1 MKRIVSLILVLVTL
15 ATLLTGCMGETSKP
29 REGRVYFLNFKP
41 EQDAAWQRLAKK
53 YTNDTG
59 VEVKVVTAASGTYE
73 QTLISEIDKDDPPTL
88 FQVNGPVGLKSW
100 KDYCLD
106 LTNTD
111 IVKELVSDDFTL
123 KDDGKIY
130 AVAYVYEAYGLITN
144 KKLLKEAGYNIEDI
158 TSFKKLKEVAEDITA
173 RKDKLGFSA
182 FTSSGLGSAS
192 SWRFSGHLANLPLFY
207 EFEED
212 GVNGQPASVKG
223 TYLDEFKA
231 IWDLYIN
238 NSTIDKN
245 TITSDQNDAAA
256 EFKAGKAVFY
266 QNGTWEY
273 DNIKSIGKENIGFL
287 PIYFGVDDEKQGL
300 CSGTENFWA
309 VNSEA
314 SKEDR
319 DATLKFLKWISTSEE
334 GTRALAEDMGFASPF
349 KKAKSVNN
357 HLTEIMTEYTEKGL
371 KPITWKFSVTPNVD
385 VWRSDLVDA
394 LAAYSAGKGKWDA
407 VEKAF
412 VDGWKRHYNASKD

>member
-1 MKRIVSLILVLVTL
+1 MKRIIAVIMILTLMVSLL
-15 ATLLTGCMGETSKP
+15 AGCMGDSGQVK
-29 REGRVYFLNFKP
+29 EGRVYFLNFKP
-41 EQDAAWQRLAKK
+41 EQDEAWQKLAKK
-53 YTNDTG
+53 YTADTG

-88 FQVNGPVGLKSW
+88 FQVNGEVGLESW

-106 LTNTD
+106 LTGTD
-111 IVKELVSDDFTL
+111 IVNELVNDDFTL
-123 KDDGKIY
+123 KDDGKVY

-144 KKLLKEAGYNIEDI
+144 KKLLKEAGYKIEDI
-158 TSFKKLKEVAEDITA
+158 TSYKKLKAIAEDITS
-173 RKDKLGFSA
+173 RKKELGFSA

-192 SWRFSGHLANLPLFY
+192 SWRFSGHLANLPLYY

-212 GVNGQPASVKG
+212 NVKGQPSTIKG

-231 IWDLYIN
+231 VWDLYIN

-273 DNIKSIGKENIGFL
+273 DNIKSVGKENIGFI
-287 PIYFGVDDEKQGL
+287 PIYFGVDDDKQGL

-319 DATLKFLKWISTSEE
+319 DATLAFLKWVATSEE
-334 GTRALAEDMGFASPF
+334 GTRALAEDMGFVSPF
-349 KKAKSVNN
+349 KKAKSVDN
-357 HLTEIMTEYTEKGL
+357 HLSEIMAEYTGKGL
-371 KPITWKFSVTPNVD
+371 EPITWKFSVTPNVD
-385 VWRSDLVDA
+385 VWRNDLVDA
-394 LAAYSAGKGKWDA
+394 LSAYTAGKGKWEA

-412 VDGWKRHYNASKD
+412 VDGWKKQYNASKG